1 MPVED
6 CVVVEV
12 PDNLDNEDVEEYL
25 EDVDFE
31 REPSQML
38 TVGVY

>member
-25 EDVDFE
+25 EDVNFE
-31 REPSQML
+31 REPVHML
-38 TVGVY
+38 AVGVY